1 MKRTSSLLLTIFL
14 SLSMSFHPV
23 FSALASVRPAY
34 SLPLSYAEPSSVFTY
49 PKPAS
54 TLPNLFD
61 DENKAAP
68 ANADAQ
74 AMLSGPEV
82 AAPSAL
88 LMELPQA
95 RSYTK
100 KMLTRPEG
108 QPALP
113 RL

>member
-74 AMLSGPEV
+74 AVLSGPEV

-88 LMELPQA
+88 LMEASTGQVLYEKDADQA
-95 RSYTK
+95 R
-100 KMLTRPEG
+100 R
-108 QPALP
+108 PALP